1 MNEDYIIN
9 IISTVGDVKREFRL
23 EDILRHNTSLLSL
36 HSVVGCPLTVSY

>member
-23 EDILRHNTSLLSL
+23 EDILRPNTSLLSL
-36 HSVVGCPLTVSY
+36 HSVVRCPLTVSY